1 MPQKLEIW
9 FVHNSLILVNPY
21 EISYQC
27 LILCRSHVQ
36 KGTKI
41 AFLQYFAAYQWT
53 SRRPR
58 DLKFGQYI
66 THSTQFVHAK
76 FHVHAAFFGGATHNT
91 VQKITFLQHFSA
103 FSQQNFQPLAW
114 QHMVGCTIGCIQPS
128 GIGLFAVAFFPRYL
142 NQGAQ

>member
-9 FVHNSLILVNPY
+9 FVHNSLTLVNPH
-21 EISYQC
+21 EILYQC

-41 AFLQYFAAYQWT
+41 AFLQYCAAYQWT
-53 SRRPR
+53 SRQPR
-58 DLKFGQYI
+58 DLKLGQYI

-91 VQKITFLQHFSA
+91 VPKITFLQHFSA
-103 FSQQNFQPLAW
+103 FSQHIPTESLASCMTTRPRVCIRGGGKW
-114 QHMVGCTIGCIQPS
+114 VGGNRN
-128 GIGLFAVAFFPRYL
+128 LL
-142 NQGAQ
+142 